1 MANWRSS
8 LTADPTGWLLESSEP
23 AVRYFTLRDILD
35 RPEDDSELIAAGQLI
50 MKDKIITEML
60 EKQRESEY
68 IAAYPRFYT
77 YKYKGLVWSLI
88 TLAELG
94 TELTPQIEEQCEYL
108 LENSQEKQDGG
119 FSQNTAKKLGGGRIT
134 EVIPCLTGNMVWS
147 LIHFGY
153 LNDPRL
159 QRAIDWL
166 TGFMCFN
173 DGVEVEPQVDPYDR
187 IDMCW
192 GAHTCHMGVI
202 KALKGLSAI
211 PVDSRS
217 QAVIDTI
224 ERAVE
229 FMLTHHIYKR
239 SHDLSKKS
247 KPGWLRIG
255 FPNMYQTDILEI
267 LDILTS
273 LGIRDSRMDDAVK
286 IIIGKQDEDGRWSIE
301 NTYCS
306 EKLLVPIGQKGEQSK
321 WLTLK
326 ALRVLKRYYQSA
338 EETT

>member
-1 MANWRSS
+1 MDDWKSS
-8 LTADPTGWLLESSEP
+8 LTSDPTEWLLERSEP
-23 AVRYFTLRDILD
+23 AVRYFTMRDIFD
-35 RPEDDSELIAAGQLI
+35 RPEDDPELIAARQNIMQDRLI
-50 MKDKIITEML
+50 IDILT
-60 EKQRESEY
+60 KQRENDYVDSY
-68 IAAYPRFYT
+68 SRFYT

-94 TELTPQIEEQCEYL
+94 AELIPQIEEHCEYL

-119 FSQNTAKKLGGGRIT
+119 FSQNTAKKIGGGRIT

-153 LNDPRL
+153 LDDPRL
-159 QRAIDWL
+159 QRGINWL
-166 TGFMCFN
+166 TEFMRFN
-173 DGVEVEPQVDPYDR
+173 DGVEIEPQVDLYSR

-192 GAHTCHMGVI
+192 GAHTCHMGVV

-211 PVDSRS
+211 PVDRRS

-224 ERAVE
+224 ERAAE
-229 FMLTHHIYKR
+229 FMLIHHIYKR

-255 FPNMYQTDILEI
+255 FPNMYQTDVLEI
-267 LDILTS
+267 LDILTG
-273 LGIRDSRMDDAVK
+273 LGIRDSRMNDAVK
-286 IIIGKQDEDGRWSIE
+286 IIGGKQDEDGRWRIE

-306 EKLLVPIGQKGEQSK
+306 EKLLVPIGQKDEQSK

-326 ALRVLKRYYQSA
+326 AMRILKRYH
-338 EETT
+338 